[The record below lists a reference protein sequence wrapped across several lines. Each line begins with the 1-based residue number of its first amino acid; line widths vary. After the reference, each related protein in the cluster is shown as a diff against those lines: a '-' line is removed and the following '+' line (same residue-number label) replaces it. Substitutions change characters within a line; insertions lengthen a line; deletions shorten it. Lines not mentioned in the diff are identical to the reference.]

1 MVPRMF
7 LGKAPGEAGPGCGSF
22 AGTTQVE
29 WKEKVLLYVNSTL
42 RVLGKRPGHNLGIGW
57 GEKKWGFGAFLG
69 LFFFSVGKEG
79 SQGNVR
85 ERHRLLEMG
94 ILR

>member
-7 LGKAPGEAGPGCGSF
+7 LGKAPEEAGPGCGSF

-57 GEKKWGFGAFLG
+57 GKKNGDLG
-69 LFFFSVGKEG
+69 LFWDYFFSLWAKKALRAM
-79 SQGNVR
+79 S
-85 ERHRLLEMG
+85 ERGTACWRWEF
-94 ILR
+94 